1 MPVTA
6 WDNVTA
12 TVSSPNHRYMIR
24 CVFHLARPRY
34 PPSFLLCSVR
44 LQPPPRR
51 PVSGMHWGGFSFPIE
66 LSHTQAPGLL
76 GPVVQ
81 SVPTSSSHSAYLPIT
96 LDVSMKGT
104 RRKKAL
110 TLFLSH
116 CAQLCLR
123 VSVSSRKGR
132 LPRGRNPVHC
142 FPVPPLRFCQLKGP
156 DKLGDLRILMTW
168 RAVRTASIRRT
179 FILGFRSA

>member
-66 LSHTQAPGLL
+66 LSHTQAPFGACSPVGAHKFLPQCL
-76 GPVVQ
+76 PAHNSGCEYEGHKEKEGPNPLPLSLCTALSKGICLFQ
-81 SVPTSSSHSAYLPIT
+81 KRETPQRQESSP
-96 LDVSMKGT
+96 
-104 RRKKAL
+104 
-110 TLFLSH
+110 LFP
-116 CAQLCLR
+116 C
-123 VSVSSRKGR
+123 SS
-132 LPRGRNPVHC
+132 
-142 FPVPPLRFCQLKGP
+142 PPLLSAQ
-156 DKLGDLRILMTW
+156 
-168 RAVRTASIRRT
+168 
-179 FILGFRSA
+179 RS